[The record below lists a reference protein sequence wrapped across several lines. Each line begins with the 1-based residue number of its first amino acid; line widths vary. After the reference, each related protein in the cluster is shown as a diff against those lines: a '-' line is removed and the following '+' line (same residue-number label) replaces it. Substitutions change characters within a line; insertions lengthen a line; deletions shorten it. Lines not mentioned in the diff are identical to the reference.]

1 MPTPERPL
9 TDAGALDPRGLAAG
23 IAGYAWWG
31 LLPLYFPLLA
41 PASPLEITA
50 HRIVWSLL
58 ACLALLALL
67 GRLRQFTS
75 LVRDRRLTARLALA
89 ATLLCVNWVVFVLAV
104 VTGHVV
110 DGALGYYINPL
121 ITVVLAVLVLGERL
135 RPPQWVAVGF
145 GAAGVLVIA
154 IGYGSFPWISL
165 VLALSFGGYGLV
177 KKQVGARVPALPGLA
192 VETMVLTPVALIF
205 LVVLAVMG
213 VGTFGQPGAGG
224 LPAPGLAALLVA
236 AGVVTSVP
244 LVLFATAARRLP
256 LAMVGLLQ
264 YLTPTMQFLTGVL
277 LYREEMDAGRWA
289 GFALVWMA
297 LVALTWDGLRAAR
310 FGRRRRDPRIE
321 SAPDRPESSEA

>member
-1 MPTPERPL
+1 MPTPERSPQP
-9 TDAGALDPRGLAAG
+9 GLDPRGLAAG

-41 PASPLEITA
+41 PAGPLEITA

-58 ACLALLALL
+58 ACVGLLAVL
-67 GRLRQFTS
+67 GRLHQLTA
-75 LVRDRRLTARLALA
+75 LLRDRQVTARLALA
-89 ATLLCVNWVVFVLAV
+89 ATLLCANWVVFVLAV

-121 ITVVLAVLVLGERL
+121 ITVVLAVVVLGERL
-135 RPPQWVAVGF
+135 RRAQWIAVTF

-154 IGYGSFPWISL
+154 IGYGAFPWISL
-165 VLALSFGGYGLV
+165 ILALSFGGYGLV

-192 VETMVLTPVALIF
+192 VETMVLAPAAALF
-205 LVVLAVMG
+205 LVVLAVTG
-213 VGTFGQPGAGG
+213 HGSFGQPGAADM
-224 LPAPGLAALLVA
+224 PATGLALLLIA
-236 AGVVTSVP
+236 AGIVTSVP
-244 LVLFATAARRLP
+244 LVLFASAARRLP

-277 LYREEMDAGRWA
+277 IYREQMDAGRWA

-297 LVALTWDGLRAAR
+297 LVALTWDGLRM
-310 FGRRRRDPRIE
+310 GHRRRRG
-321 SAPDRPESSEA
+321 